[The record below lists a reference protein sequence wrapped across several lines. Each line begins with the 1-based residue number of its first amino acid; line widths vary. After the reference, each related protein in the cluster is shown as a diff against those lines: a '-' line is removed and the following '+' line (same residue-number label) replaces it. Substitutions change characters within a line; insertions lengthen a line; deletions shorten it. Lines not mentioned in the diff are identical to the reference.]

1 MTGNGHHSWD
11 TMPRLIEEVLDVGQ
25 RLSMPFVAAQS
36 DLGDPDPMADAN
48 GVPYAETCFQWIDP
62 DHRYWRD
69 RKLALNQPFLAA
81 ARLIAEPLYYT
92 TGQLRSWRPTSALD
106 AIDCQYV
113 ADRNLLS
120 EAVIAPVHLPRGVVG
135 AVVWC
140 SAEPVGIAEKFHD
153 LADRIHGVAYRLLST
168 HAEAK
173 RQRRP
178 VTPPQTL
185 TRREV
190 QCLRWAAAGKTDSEI
205 GIILSLS
212 VSTVRFH
219 LRNAGG
225 KLSTSGRA
233 QAIQAAAGY
242 GFIGGRI
249 A

>member
-1 MTGNGHHSWD
+1 
-11 TMPRLIEEVLDVGQ
+11 MPRLIDDVLEVGRHLN
-25 RLSMPFVAAQS
+25 MPYVAAQS
-36 DLGDPDPMADAN
+36 DLGDPDPMADQD
-48 GVPYAETCFQWIDP
+48 GTPYAETHFQWIDP
-62 DHRYWRD
+62 EHQYWRN
-69 RKLALNQPFLAA
+69 RKLALESPFLTAS
-81 ARLIAEPLYYT
+81 RLIAEPFYFTPNSLH
-92 TGQLRSWRPTSALD
+92 SWRETTALNS
-106 AIDCQYV
+106 IDCSDIM
-113 ADRNLLS
+113 DRSRLK
-120 EAVIAPVHLPRGVVG
+120 EAVIAPVHLPRGVLG

-140 SAEPVGIAEKFHD
+140 AEETVGIAERFHQH
-153 LADRIHGVAYRLLST
+153 ADRIHAVAYRLLSA

-173 RQRRP
+173 RHRRP
-178 VTPPQTL
+178 VTPPQAL

-190 QCLRWAAAGKTDSEI
+190 QCLRWAAAGKTDGEI

-242 GFIGGRI
+242 GFIGARI